1 MAVLLRQLAKE
12 YRALLPAWAALTVVF
27 LLSPLSDRHLAVLA
41 SPAYVVAATAIG
53 ALAFGH
59 EYTTGVLPL
68 LLVQPCRRA
77 RVLLL
82 KLTATASLVLGGA
95 WWLRVSEP
103 ALHPIV
109 QSYASA
115 AALLSI
121 AVAPWITMATRN
133 VIAGVVF
140 TLAIPGLLL
149 VGGDLIASA
158 RFGAAADHA
167 LQHDAFRIGVLQWG
181 SLVSAAAG
189 LALTWRTFARLEVVD
204 VRDGSTIS
212 PARASL
218 RHHTAIRAVRPRG
231 WVLFRKE
238 LHLQHLTLTIAGLYA
253 VGRIAVAVIAEPDV
267 ELTSITLM
275 MTTIYGI
282 AIAALAGAMAG
293 AEERHLR
300 THEWHLLLPMPVWQ
314 QWAVKVAVA
323 VGLALTLG
331 LLVPWLLW
339 MALPEVARQP
349 VHVGN
354 VALVTAS
361 AVGSLYL
368 STVSSNGLTALLAAI
383 PSPVVTMIFLRAV
396 AEPAGRLAFRLF
408 HGAGALHRPPDAVVR
423 LARSPWV
430 DLAVIALVEV
440 LILWL
445 ALTNY
450 RLADRSWRRVALHGA
465 VTAAAVVVIR
475 MALGAF
481 GVQ

>member
-1 MAVLLRQLAKE
+1 
-12 YRALLPAWAALTVVF
+12 
-27 LLSPLSDRHLAVLA
+27 
-41 SPAYVVAATAIG
+41 
-53 ALAFGH
+53 
-59 EYTTGVLPL
+59 
-68 LLVQPCRRA
+68 
-77 RVLLL
+77 
-82 KLTATASLVLGGA
+82 
-95 WWLRVSEP
+95 
-103 ALHPIV
+103 
-109 QSYASA
+109 
-115 AALLSI
+115 
-121 AVAPWITMATRN
+121 
-133 VIAGVVF
+133 
-140 TLAIPGLLL
+140 
-149 VGGDLIASA
+149 
-158 RFGAAADHA
+158 
-167 LQHDAFRIGVLQWG
+167 
-181 SLVSAAAG
+181 
-189 LALTWRTFARLEVVD
+189 
-204 VRDGSTIS
+204 
-212 PARASL
+212 
-218 RHHTAIRAVRPRG
+218 
-231 WVLFRKE
+231 
-238 LHLQHLTLTIAGLYA
+238 
-253 VGRIAVAVIAEPDV
+253 
-267 ELTSITLM
+267 
-275 MTTIYGI
+275 
-282 AIAALAGAMAG
+282 
-293 AEERHLR
+293 
-300 THEWHLLLPMPVWQ
+300 MPVWQ

-361 AVGSLYL
+361 AVGSLYV